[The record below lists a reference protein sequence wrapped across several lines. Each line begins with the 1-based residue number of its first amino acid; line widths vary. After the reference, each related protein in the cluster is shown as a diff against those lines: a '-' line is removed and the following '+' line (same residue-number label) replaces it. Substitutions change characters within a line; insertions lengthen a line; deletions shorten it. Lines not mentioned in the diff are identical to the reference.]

1 MLAYP
6 KLLYVAAGAILL
18 LGIFTPIPNLLT
30 LPIALFL
37 GIGGYMLDRKSVDEP
52 VEDVREEEEEPPT
65 TTPENVTQLLS
76 IDPVEFEFGYGL
88 IPLADSQQGGDLL
101 DRVVMIRRQLALE
114 LGMIVPVIRIRDN
127 IQLQPNEYVIK
138 VRGSEVERG
147 ELLLDH
153 YMAMSQGRR
162 RASHRH

>member
-6 KLLYVAAGAILL
+6 KLLYVAAGAIFL

-37 GIGGYMLDRKSVDEP
+37 GIGGYMLDRKSVEEP

-88 IPLADSQQGGDLL
+88 I
-101 DRVVMIRRQLALE
+101 
-114 LGMIVPVIRIRDN
+114 
-127 IQLQPNEYVIK
+127 
-138 VRGSEVERG
+138 
-147 ELLLDH
+147 LLLIVNKVEICLTV
-153 YMAMSQGRR
+153 SL
-162 RASHRH
+162 